1 MQNKTRAIGLLR
13 MVMAADLTLW
23 SKFIAVFFQM
33 HQKISWTVKTNYVL
47 G

>member
-23 SKFIAVFFQM
+23 SKVHCSVLSNAPENIM
-33 HQKISWTVKTNYVL
+33 DNQKQIMY
-47 G
+47 